1 MRSVNMKELSL
12 TTIANQCFGVPFAGG
27 STVLKASF
35 GGPEIGGLDST
46 MDPSISGPKSPGV

>member
-1 MRSVNMKELSL
+1 MKELSL